1 MVIFEKSG
9 LKRGSEFT
17 MQQKVDLQVQLVF
30 LRESTKSKQRKT
42 RRCFTTAFKGE
53 TVKLVKQSE

>member
-1 MVIFEKSG
+1 
-9 LKRGSEFT
+9 